1 MAEHGGYREPAN
13 PAPVSGP
20 GAHSRRTDGQ
30 PTMDLP
36 DAQYGENAAFRE
48 AQSGAK
54 IDNAGVQQAARQGA
68 QASVT
73 PLGAPTGMP
82 DVPVTAG
89 ADLGPGE
96 SSQALGGMPP
106 VKQDSQHL
114 AKYLPA
120 LIDMA
125 EQDDTP
131 PGMKTWVRNII
142 ANM

>member
-1 MAEHGGYREPAN
+1 MAEHGGYRRPTN

-36 DAQYGENAAFRE
+36 NAQYGENAAFQE
-48 AQSGAK
+48 AQAGAK
-54 IDNAGVQQAARQGA
+54 IDNSGVQAAAQQGA
-68 QASVT
+68 QMAVT
-73 PLGAPTGMP
+73 PLGAPTAMP
-82 DVPVTAG
+82 DVPVTNG
-89 ADLGPGE
+89 ADYGPGE
-96 SSQALGGMPP
+96 GTQALGGMPN
-106 VKQDSQHL
+106 VQADAQHL
-114 AKYLPA
+114 AQYLPA

>member
-1 MAEHGGYREPAN
+1 MAEHGGYRRPTN

-48 AQSGAK
+48 AQAGAT
-54 IDNAGVQQAARQGA
+54 ISNSGVQQAARQGA

-73 PLGAPTGMP
+73 PLGAPSGMP
-82 DVPVTAG
+82 DVPVTNG

-96 SSQALGGMPP
+96 GAQALGGMPP
-106 VKQDSQHL
+106 VKQDAQHL